1 VFTRHR
7 REDKGPKQ
15 RKGGRSLNVRK
26 PCGSSAA
33 TSKLS
38 AAAAILDTL
47 LEAELFGVA
56 AGAFTD
62 AERAKPGLLYVGFVV
77 RQNTR
82 AYRSR
87 GTGSQQKMVR
97 CVCLKQ
103 LSSPNSAPS
112 ARQGLASRLLQKGVQ
127 IL

>member
-1 VFTRHR
+1 
-7 REDKGPKQ
+7 
-15 RKGGRSLNVRK
+15 
-26 PCGSSAA
+26 
-33 TSKLS
+33 
-38 AAAAILDTL
+38 L

-77 RQNTR
+77 RQNSR
-82 AYRSR
+82 AYKFI
-87 GTGSQQKMVR
+87 GTGSQQKIVR

-112 ARQGLASRLLQKGVQ
+112 ARQGLASRLLQEGVQ
-127 IL
+127 ILYDTFDFIATRPRLRLNGPVVSLLEQRGQRRGQHGDFIL